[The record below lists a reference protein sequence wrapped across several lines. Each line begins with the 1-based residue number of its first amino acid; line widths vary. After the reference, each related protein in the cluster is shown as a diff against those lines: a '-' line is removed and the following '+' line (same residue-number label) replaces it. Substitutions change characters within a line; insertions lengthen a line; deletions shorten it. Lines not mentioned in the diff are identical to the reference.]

1 MFHTKYKIQNTC
13 LRRQAKYSGFTLI
26 EALVAISIL
35 LVGIISAFS
44 LVTKSLVTAPVI
56 QDRLVASFLAQEG
69 IENVRHTRD
78 SNFLKI
84 LKTGS
89 GNWLGGIQLN
99 STSTES
105 ITLNHTSF
113 VREVYVQNS
122 SGSDH
127 AKVDC
132 RISWKTK
139 GHQYHF
145 TAEDHLYNWINIK

>member
-1 MFHTKYKIQNTC
+1 MRY
-13 LRRQAKYSGFTLI
+13 RGFTLI
-26 EALVAISIL
+26 ESLVAISIL
-35 LVGIISAFS
+35 LVGVVSAFG
-44 LVTKSLVTAPVI
+44 LVTKSLATAPVI

-69 IENVRHTRD
+69 IENVRHIRD
-78 SNFLKI
+78 SNFFKI

-99 STSTES
+99 STITEPP
-105 ITLNHTSF
+105 ITLNHTIF
-113 VREVYVQNS
+113 VREIYVQYS

-139 GHQYHF
+139 GHQYSF
-145 TAEDHLYNWINIK
+145 TAEDHLYNWINVK